1 MIPRFHNEGGHGTTR
16 HFRAGPRPYAIA
28 ALIALSLLGF
38 EAIIVGGLRLLS
50 VDSFV
55 FAGVVSGLLVASAAW
70 TKVGIT
76 SDSIVFRPSFW
87 ITKTLQFTDVSHSHL
102 TRLGRK
108 PMNLY
113 VFEARR
119 LTATFTIRLLN
130 FSAEDVEW
138 LLGLPHLRITEE
150 AV

>member
-1 MIPRFHNEGGHGTTR
+1 MIPRSHKGVWHGTSR
-16 HFRAGPRPYAIA
+16 YFRAGLRPYAIA
-28 ALIALSLLGF
+28 AFIALSLLGI

-50 VDSFV
+50 WDSFG
-55 FAGVVSGLLVASAAW
+55 FTGVVSALLVASAAW
-70 TKVGIT
+70 TKVGVT

-87 ITKTLQFTDVSHSHL
+87 ITKRLQFKDVSHSHL

-113 VFEARR
+113 VFEAGR
-119 LTATFTIRLLN
+119 LTATMTIRLLN

-138 LLGLPHLRITEE
+138 LLGLPHLRVTEE